1 MLDRDTL
8 KRDII
13 LIIADTA
20 GVDKNKIT
28 EDKVLKNDLGLDS
41 LDTIDLIMN
50 LESKFKIDMYDDD
63 IDSSFKVSD
72 VINLIEREIK
82 ETENVKKKR
91 NNKGKSTKT

>member
-13 LIIADTA
+13 PIIADTA

-41 LDTIDLIMN
+41 LDTVDLIMN

-91 NNKGKSTKT
+91 NYKGKNTKT